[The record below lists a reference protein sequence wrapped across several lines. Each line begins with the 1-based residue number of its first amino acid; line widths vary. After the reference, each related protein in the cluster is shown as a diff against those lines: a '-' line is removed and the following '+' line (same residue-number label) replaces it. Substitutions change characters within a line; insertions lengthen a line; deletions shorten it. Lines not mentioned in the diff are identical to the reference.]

1 MAENQAP
8 GVVFSLEKI
17 YVKDLSYE
25 APNTPHMF
33 LEKTAPEVNV
43 QIGIEHR
50 PLNKEDGIF
59 EAVLA
64 VTATATLQDK
74 TVFLSEVKQA
84 GIFRLQG
91 IPEEELVKVLE
102 ISCPNIL
109 LPFAREAINETVTKG
124 GFPQLLVNPINF
136 EALFLQKQQ
145 AAAQQTPKH

>member
-17 YVKDLSYE
+17 YVKDMSYE
-25 APNTPHMF
+25 APNTPHVF
-33 LEKTAPEVNV
+33 LEKNAPEVNV

-50 PLNKEDGIF
+50 ALNKDDGVF
-59 EAVLA
+59 EVVLT

-74 TVFLSEVKQA
+74 TVFLSEAKQA

-91 IPEEELVKVLE
+91 IPEQELVKLLE

-109 LPFAREAINETVTKG
+109 LPFAREVVNETVTKG
-124 GFPQLLVNPINF
+124 GFPQLLINPINF
-136 EALFLQKQQ
+136 EALFLQKQEAAEQQ
-145 AAAQQTPKH
+145 APKH